1 MQEKLK
7 PTGKCHFCGETFAK
21 ASIHRHLATH
31 LKEKAATGNPG
42 SSFFVKVEPHKKMD
56 TFPYFLSL
64 WIDGETQ
71 MDEFDSFLRKI
82 WLECCG
88 HLSGFRRRE
97 KYSDKKALKET
108 TKQLMSEGKWEE
120 AFELSVEYDDDIE
133 IDMED
138 DANYVF
144 EIGEVLDY
152 DYDYGSTTTLTITV
166 IDEYPVKADSR
177 IVLLSR
183 NEPFAIMCKDC
194 GEMPATKVS
203 AYSWNFLVYC
213 NKCAQKQARKK
224 EYYFLPVVNSPRI
237 GVCGYDGGTIDK
249 ERDGFYQG

>member
-1 MQEKLK
+1 MQEKIK
-7 PTGKCHFCGETFAK
+7 STGKCIFCGKTFTK
-21 ASIHRHLATH
+21 AIIHRHLATH
-31 LKEKAATGNPG
+31 LKEKTTTGNFG
-42 SSFFVKVEPHKKMD
+42 SSFFVKVEPHKKMYS
-56 TFPYFLSL
+56 FPYFLSL

-71 MDEFDSFLRKI
+71 MYEFDFFLRQI

-88 HLSGFRRRE
+88 HKSDFRRRE
-97 KYSDKKALKET
+97 KYSDKKVLKET
-108 TKQLMSEGKWEE
+108 INQLRFEGKWEE
-120 AFELSVEYDDDIE
+120 AFELNMEYDDKIE

-138 DANYVF
+138 NANNVF

-152 DYDYGSTTTLTITV
+152 DYDYGSTTTLIITV
-166 IDEYPVKADSR
+166 IDEYSVKADSK

-203 AYSWNFLVYC
+203 TYSWDFLVYC
-213 NKCAQKQARKK
+213 DKCAKKQARNS

-237 GVCGYDGGTIDK
+237 GVCGYNGGTVDK
-249 ERDGFYQG
+249 ERDGFYQ